1 MDILQIVLTAFITVL
16 GSSGIWTYL
25 DHRRAAREAK
35 ETKMSTE
42 DQAIRDIVKALA
54 RYELVRASL
63 SHIER
68 GSITVEEADALT
80 ELYEPY
86 ELLGGNGN
94 GKRLYEQAQSLPRR
108 TGRQVNR

>member
-1 MDILQIVLTAFITVL
+1 MSVLQIILPSIVAVLC
-16 GSSGIWTYL
+16 SSGIWTYL
-25 DHRRAAREAK
+25 DHRRAAREARQHRL
-35 ETKMSTE
+35 STE
-42 DQAIRDIVKALA
+42 EQAVRDIVKALA

-86 ELLGGNGN
+86 EVLGGNGN
-94 GKRLYEQAQSLPRR
+94 GKRLYDQALSLPRR
-108 TGRQVNR
+108 TGRTTDR

>member
-1 MDILQIVLTAFITVL
+1 MEILQIVLTALVTVL
-16 GSSGIWTYL
+16 CSSGIWTYL

-108 TGRQVNR
+108 TGRQVDR

>member
-1 MDILQIVLTAFITVL
+1 MDILQIVLPALIAVL
-16 GSSGIWTYL
+16 GSSGVWTYL
-25 DHRRAAREAK
+25 DHRRAAKEARQHRL
-35 ETKMSTE
+35 STE
-42 DQAIRDIVKALA
+42 EQAVRDIVKALA

-94 GKRLYEQAQSLPRR
+94 GKRLYDQAQSLPRR
-108 TGRQVNR
+108 TGRETDR

>member
-1 MDILQIVLTAFITVL
+1 MTVEIVLAIVAAVL
-16 GSSGIWTYL
+16 GSNGLWAYI
-25 DHRRAAREAK
+25 DHRRQAK
-35 ETKMSTE
+35 ESKRHRLSTE
-42 DQAIRDIVKALA
+42 EQAVRDIVKALA

-86 ELLGGNGN
+86 EVLGGNGN
-94 GKRLYEQAQSLPRR
+94 GKRLYDQALSLPRR
-108 TGRQVNR
+108 TGRSTDR